1 MYGQIL
7 TNETC
12 DKLES
17 LLNLLASYSG
27 KIESSAES
35 FEYVLNESTIKNW
48 VENTE
53 NGRELRQ
60 KVINNNESLKEL
72 AAAIQEIYQITSQL
86 VTTSRNANNG
96 LGV

>member
-17 LLNLLASYSG
+17 LLNLLSSYSG

-35 FEYVLNESTIKNW
+35 FEYVLNESTIKTW
-48 VENTE
+48 VENTN

-60 KVINNNESLKEL
+60 KVMNNNESLKEL
-72 AAAIQEIYQITSQL
+72 ASVINEIYQITSQL
-86 VTTSRNANNG
+86 LITSRNANNS

>member
-12 DKLES
+12 DRLEF
-17 LLNLLASYSG
+17 LLSELASYSG

-35 FEYVLNESTIKNW
+35 FEYVLNEATIKNW
-48 VENTE
+48 VDNTE

-72 AAAIQEIYQITSQL
+72 AAVIQEIYQITNQL
-86 VTTSRNANNG
+86 VITSRNANNG
-96 LGV
+96 FVG